1 MNPWETQFRKGLVEL
16 AVLAT
21 IARGETYGYR
31 IVEQL
36 GGLEGLELTESTVY
50 PVLTRLARDGF
61 LAIRTEPSPAGPPR
75 RYYRLTTDGERAFP
89 PDGGELED
97 DFPIPFRVD
106 SKERNDVKSPRGAF
120 ANPCKP

>member
-1 MNPWETQFRKGLVEL
+1 MVDRWETQFRKGLVEL

-36 GGLEGLELTESTVY
+36 GGLAGLAFTESTVY
-50 PVLTRLARDGF
+50 PVLTRLAREGF

-75 RYYRLTTDGERAFP
+75 RYYRLTTDGDRH
-89 PDGGELED
+89 
-97 DFPIPFRVD
+97 FRRMAE
-106 SKERNDVKSPRGAF
+106 SWKRISHSLTGLMEGAS
-120 ANPCKP
+120 

>member
-1 MNPWETQFRKGLVEL
+1 MGDRWETQLRKGVVEL

-36 GGLEGLELTESTVY
+36 QRLEGLEFTESTVY

-61 LAIRTEPSPAGPPR
+61 LAIRAEASPAGPTR
-75 RYYRLTTDGERAFP
+75 RYYRLTAEGERHCRALAQSWRTVSQTLSKL
-89 PDGGELED
+89 LE
-97 DFPIPFRVD
+97 
-106 SKERNDVKSPRGAF
+106 GALS
-120 ANPCKP
+120 